1 MTFTRFLIFIVLT
14 LAVAGILYAVQIPL
28 RRKASLRTRLIVW
41 GIKALLMSAL
51 AFALIAIASPF
62 LWRFDD
68 PLAALY
74 LAMLGDVTAE
84 LIDLIIRKR
93 KLFPYLLCLCTAA
106 HLGYSMWNMGTIRPV
121 YHTYQ
126 SEKLKKPCRIVFLS
140 DLHYGSSQTPETVSA
155 ALAKIREEQPDYLIL
170 GGDITDE
177 HTTNAEMH
185 SIFEEISAL
194 GIPTYYIYGN
204 HDRQDRASYLDGPAF
219 SEAEL
224 EETIKECGITVLYNE
239 SVSLRDDLYMYGSED
254 PSRPDH
260 FIPTDKV
267 PAFSDNAFGIYI
279 VHTPPRGKESVA
291 RADLELSGH
300 IHAGQFFPVKLIYT
314 LAGLHVEGEYPV
326 GDTVLLVSP
335 GIAGWYLPLRNESV
349 CGYEVIDLQPE

>member
-1 MTFTRFLIFIVLT
+1 MTTGRYLIFVFLT
-14 LAVAGILYAVQIPL
+14 LAAAGILYAVQIPL
-28 RRKASLRTRLIVW
+28 RRKASLRTRRIVW

-62 LWRFDD
+62 LWRFDY

-93 KLFPYLLCLCTAA
+93 KLFPYLLCLSTIA
-106 HLGYSMWNMGTIRPV
+106 HLGYSMWNMTAVRAV
-121 YHTYQ
+121 SHTFI
-126 SEKLKKPCRIVFLS
+126 SEKLERPCRIIFFS
-140 DLHYGSSQTPETVSA
+140 DLHYGSSQSAETVTA
-155 ALAKIREEQPDYLIL
+155 ALNKIKAEQPDYLIL

-177 HTTNAEMH
+177 HTTNEEMRSLYAEIG
-185 SIFEEISAL
+185 SL
-194 GIPTYYIYGN
+194 GIDTYFIYGN
-204 HDRQDRASYLDGPAF
+204 HDRQDRASYLGGPEF
-219 SEAEL
+219 TEEELKEAIESN
-224 EETIKECGITVLYNE
+224 GITILYNE
-239 SVSLRDDLYMYGSED
+239 TVQPRKDLILYGSED
-254 PSRPDH
+254 PSRPKH
-260 FIPTDKV
+260 FIPADKV
-267 PAFSDNAFGIYI
+267 PAFSDDAFGIYI